1 MIVQN
6 NFATKILQTTFAKVF
21 FVFALCFVKRKLVK
35 IFYVHIM

>member
-35 IFYVHIM
+35 MYT